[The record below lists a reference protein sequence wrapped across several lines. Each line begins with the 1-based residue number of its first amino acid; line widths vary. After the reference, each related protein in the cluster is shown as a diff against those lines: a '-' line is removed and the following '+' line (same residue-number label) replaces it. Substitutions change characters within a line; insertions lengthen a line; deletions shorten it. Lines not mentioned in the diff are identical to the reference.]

1 MATQITGP
9 YEVKAGST
17 EPIRATLRQGN
28 KQPVDLTD
36 VATVTYVVRLRGA
49 HVPTVDARCTILQD
63 SPVTNVGRVE
73 YDPAPGDLDVAGI
86 YDTEWRL
93 VKKDGITEMRIPNSG
108 YDTLKIWGNL
118 GG

>member
-49 HVPTVDARCTILQD
+49 HRPDCRCQMHHPAGLARHERRARGVRPCA
-63 SPVTNVGRVE
+63 R
-73 YDPAPGDLDVAGI
+73 
-86 YDTEWRL
+86 
-93 VKKDGITEMRIPNSG
+93 
-108 YDTLKIWGNL
+108 
-118 GG
+118 